1 MNLDVSKYTVVLK
14 KFEKKENP
22 VTKLAENVLV
32 DYEQEVDAAA
42 ELHTILRM
50 PGIYPT
56 LTESVDAILLAKKI
70 EEHVKIC
77 ATVDS
82 QVELNDKEL
91 KLIKKAIDV
100 LLAKAAK
107 NEMNFGG
114 IYWEPLF
121 LRLMEQE
128 K

>member
-1 MNLDVSKYTVVLK
+1 MRLDVSKYTVVLK
-14 KFEKKENP
+14 KFEKKG
-22 VTKLAENVLV
+22 TENVLV
-32 DYEQEVDAAA
+32 DFNQEVDAAA

-50 PGIYPT
+50 PGIYQT
-56 LTESVDAILLAKKI
+56 LTESVDAILLAKRI
-70 EEHVKIC
+70 EEHVKDH
-77 ATVDS
+77 APVDS
-82 QVELNDKEL
+82 MVELTDKEL

-114 IYWEPLF
+114 IYWQDLF
-121 LRLMEQE
+121 IRVETCG